1 MKRLILIL
9 VVQVVFT
16 ASAIAGGNIAAGKE
30 KSQTCVACHGEAGMS
45 AVATFPNIA
54 GQYEDYLYVALT
66 SYKSGSRNNAIMSGI
81 VAALNEQ
88 DMKDLA
94 AYYASLDGLESL
106 DLPAGK

>member
-9 VVQVVFT
+9 LVQVVFA
-16 ASAIAGGNIAAGKE
+16 ASAIAGGGNAAAGKE

-66 SYKSGSRNNAIMSGI
+66 DYKSGSRNNPIMSGI

-94 AYYASLDGLESL
+94 AYYASLDGLETL
-106 DLPAGK
+106 DLPSK

>member
-1 MKRLILIL
+1 MKRLILML

-16 ASAIAGGNIAAGKE
+16 ASAIAGGNAAAGKE
-30 KSQTCVACHGEAGMS
+30 KSQACVACHGESGMS
-45 AVATFPNIA
+45 AVAAFPNIA
-54 GQYEDYLYVALT
+54 GQYEDYIYVALT

-94 AYYASLDGLESL
+94 AYYAGLNGLENL
-106 DLPAGK
+106 DLPK

>member
-9 VVQVVFT
+9 LVKVVFT
-16 ASAIAGGNIAAGKE
+16 ASAIAGGGNAAAGKE

-45 AVATFPNIA
+45 AVTTFPNIA

-94 AYYASLDGLESL
+94 AYYASLNGLETL
-106 DLPAGK
+106 GLPSK

>member
-9 VVQVVFT
+9 AVQVVFA
-16 ASAIAGGNIAAGKE
+16 ASAVAGGNVAAGKE
-30 KSQTCVACHGEAGMS
+30 KSQTCVACHGDAGMS

-66 SYKSGSRNNAIMSGI
+66 DYKSGERNNAIMSGI
-81 VAALNEQ
+81 VAALNDQ

-94 AYYASLDGLESL
+94 AYYASLEGLGNL
-106 DLPAGK
+106 GLPSK

>member
-9 VVQVVFT
+9 VVQVVF
-16 ASAIAGGNIAAGKE
+16 AVSAIAGGNAVAGKE
-30 KSQTCVACHGEAGMS
+30 KSQTCVACHGESGMS
-45 AVATFPNIA
+45 AVATFPNLA
-54 GQYEDYLYVALT
+54 GQYEDYLYISLKD
-66 SYKSGSRNNAIMSGI
+66 YKSGSRNNAIMSGI

-106 DLPAGK
+106 GLPGE

>member
-9 VVQVVFT
+9 VVQVVFAT
-16 ASAIAGGNIAAGKE
+16 GAIAGGNAAAGKE

-54 GQYEDYLYVALT
+54 GQYQDYLYFALQ

-81 VAALNEQ
+81 VTALNEQ

-94 AYYASLDGLESL
+94 AYYASLNGLESL
-106 DLPAGK
+106 SLPSE